1 MNSIVLY
8 ISLIL
13 TLFQNTIFNSNELN
27 IVSKLGVIEQKISQ
41 QSDNSNHNFQNTVL
55 IIDEENDDEI
65 SEFKNKLLARKIDAI
80 SCQYSKPFSDFDAT
94 IKFAFVDN
102 FISLTFTSIFIIN
115 RVIRL

>member
-41 QSDNSNHNFQNTVL
+41 QSD
-55 IIDEENDDEI
+55 
-65 SEFKNKLLARKIDAI
+65 
-80 SCQYSKPFSDFDAT
+80 
-94 IKFAFVDN
+94 
-102 FISLTFTSIFIIN
+102 
-115 RVIRL
+115 